1 MKILS
6 EIIKRKNSK
15 NDVNAVV
22 GVEIK
27 NRRIAL
33 QRTLLSVSYKICSIS
48 YLCKLENNRILGNTL
63 YVGEI
68 CDRVDLTKDKIDVL
82 LNLKKIL
89 VGVVEA
95 FIAGD
100 IDYLKKAVIDGEGL
114 NNYRYQIIQMV
125 YYIAVFDLYNASI
138 LYNQIL
144 KLVSSLTDFDL
155 NVMCLFSSIFLYLD
169 SNFNDARELLH
180 SIGYQND
187 ENAEL
192 LRKIYILYCD
202 IALDYK
208 EALLDYNELIM
219 DINMA
224 GKHFLLD
231 QINYPMA
238 MYSIKNGFSLKNKYI
253 NQIMDQK
260 LKKSAIF
267 MDLYIRN
274 EKIKLSDFP
283 DNKINDSCRILKII
297 MKDKAKAKE
306 EIDKLSLNYYRC
318 DISIEFLKYQVIE
331 DINEKADYI
340 IDIVIPTIKRTEEAA
355 LGRFFLK
362 ELLRISSQSFKYKQ
376 FYHAYEELGNL
387 L

>member
-63 YVGEI
+63 YVREI

-144 KLVSSLTDFDL
+144 KQQL
-155 NVMCLFSSIFLYLD
+155 
-169 SNFNDARELLH
+169 RE
-180 SIGYQND
+180 N
-187 ENAEL
+187 
-192 LRKIYILYCD
+192 R
-202 IALDYK
+202 
-208 EALLDYNELIM
+208 
-219 DINMA
+219 
-224 GKHFLLD
+224 
-231 QINYPMA
+231 
-238 MYSIKNGFSLKNKYI
+238 
-253 NQIMDQK
+253 
-260 LKKSAIF
+260 
-267 MDLYIRN
+267 
-274 EKIKLSDFP
+274 
-283 DNKINDSCRILKII
+283 
-297 MKDKAKAKE
+297 
-306 EIDKLSLNYYRC
+306 
-318 DISIEFLKYQVIE
+318 
-331 DINEKADYI
+331 
-340 IDIVIPTIKRTEEAA
+340 
-355 LGRFFLK
+355 
-362 ELLRISSQSFKYKQ
+362 
-376 FYHAYEELGNL
+376 
-387 L
+387 